1 MNGRQA
7 ARMAAKRIEELEY
20 ANKLYA
26 VDVKALYAVIDGM
39 TQGKTPCE
47 WCDEQE
53 ECDKQEKGGLGC
65 TDFLLM
71 ENKQEGED
79 DEEDSDGSVDGA
91 AVLSTDDIRRAGGD
105 GLGDMPADQPGEH
118 PGEGVGEK

>member
-26 VDVKALYAVIDGM
+26 VDVKALYAVIDEM
-39 TQGKTPCE
+39 TQGKTPCD

-79 DEEDSDGSVDGA
+79 DEEGSDGSVDGA
-91 AVLSTDDIRRAGGD
+91 AVLSADDIRRTGGD
-105 GLGDMPADQPGEH
+105 CLGDLPADKPGEH
-118 PGEGVGEK
+118 PGEGVGTE

>member
-39 TQGKTPCE
+39 TQGKTPCD

-53 ECDKQEKGGLGC
+53 ECERQEKGGLGC

-79 DEEDSDGSVDGA
+79 DEETDGSVDGA
-91 AVLSTDDIRRAGGD
+91 AAVLCADDIRREGGD

>member
-1 MNGRQA
+1 
-7 ARMAAKRIEELEY
+7 MAAKRIEELEY

-39 TQGKTPCE
+39 TQGKTPCD

-53 ECDKQEKGGLGC
+53 ECERQEKGGLGC

-79 DEEDSDGSVDGA
+79 DDEETAGSVDGA
-91 AVLSTDDIRRAGGD
+91 AAVLDADDLRREGGD
-105 GLGDMPADQPGEH
+105 GLGDLPADKPGEY